1 MSILVDHPV
10 NRGKDDI
17 TGHLVSNLSLE
28 ELHGFAKKLGLKK
41 SLFTTTDS
49 GMSFYKINIPQR
61 LRALESG
68 ALDSSAEEVMR
79 ASLKLT
85 KKR

>member
-1 MSILVDHPV
+1 MAILVDHPV

-17 TGHLVSNLSLE
+17 TGHLVSDATLE
-28 ELHGFAKKLGLKK
+28 ELHGFAKKLGVKK
-41 SLFTTTDS
+41 AMFTTTDT

-61 LRALESG
+61 LRALEQG
-68 ALDSSAEEVMR
+68 AKDASAEEVLK
-79 ASLKLT
+79 ASLRV